1 MTTNV
6 LLWAGLLCFGIFL
19 ADLAERIETWL
30 RRKRDLDALC
40 RRIRTLR
47 EGR

>member
-1 MTTNV
+1 VVNSI
-6 LLWAGLLCFGIFL
+6 LILGLILFGIFL

-30 RRKRDLDALC
+30 RRQREIHALY
-40 RRIRTLR
+40 RRVYGWR